1 MYKKR
6 VPNHR
11 DALCCLI
18 RQRLRR
24 CHLPLKGKALPLQTA
39 QNGPGRA
46 LLPVGGGRAGGGGFL
61 QVMLKKGV
69 TRADVDK
76 RLGEVF
82 QDSDVGVY
90 DAELM

>member
-1 MYKKR
+1 
-6 VPNHR
+6 
-11 DALCCLI
+11 
-18 RQRLRR
+18 
-24 CHLPLKGKALPLQTA
+24 
-39 QNGPGRA
+39 
-46 LLPVGGGRAGGGGFL
+46 
-61 QVMLKKGV
+61 V